1 MQNGQP
7 MQGIPPPGN
16 SPPVRRRRRPAV
28 EAAAVERI
36 ERILAYPGHDLE
48 EGDVF
53 QAPDVLLLAE
63 QRFPDL
69 EGPNCFLAVQSIRFE
84 MDRFGLET
92 DGAGGM
98 TPRRI

>member
-1 MQNGQP
+1 MMQNGQP

-53 QAPDVLLLAE
+53 QAPDVLLLA
-63 QRFPDL
+63 
-69 EGPNCFLAVQSIRFE
+69 VQSIRFE